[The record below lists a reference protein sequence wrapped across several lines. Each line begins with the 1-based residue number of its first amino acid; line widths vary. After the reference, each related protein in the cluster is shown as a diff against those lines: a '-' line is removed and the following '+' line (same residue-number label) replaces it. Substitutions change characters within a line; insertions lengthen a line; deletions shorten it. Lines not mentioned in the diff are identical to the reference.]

1 MTQPH
6 RSLRWPV
13 YRCSPLSAPRSVLF
27 DQPRRTHLWLSARH
41 NVSSLPWDRLTTE
54 SVIVG
59 RRGLLFLRARI
70 HWPPSTLRRDRRDL
84 FRSPAVLRPCLSAF
98 AGSCWAPDHQGSA
111 SMCIASPFGHV
122 SNSPPQPT
130 GFCGCNWRANC
141 RKSWRGARFSIR
153 PVTH

>member
-1 MTQPH
+1 MPQPH
-6 RSLRWPV
+6 RYPEVAGIPLQPALRASIGTVRSAQEDP
-13 YRCSPLSAPRSVLF
+13 PLAISATQRVFVAL
-27 DQPRRTHLWLSARH
+27 
-41 NVSSLPWDRLTTE
+41 DRMTTE
-54 SVIVG
+54 SVIAT

-84 FRSPAVLRPCLSAF
+84 LRSPAVLRPCLPAF
-98 AGSCWAPDHQGSA
+98 AGSCWAPGYLEPA
-111 SMCIASPFGHV
+111 SMCLASPFGHV